1 MTFNEMYNIN
11 YVWTART
18 VLTIIYDT
26 AETMSAREAR
36 RRYGDYIVDYING
49 DEVSIS
55 DQRRNN
61 ITFSDL
67 YFANNDWEKST
78 ILEIT
83 TISANK
89 RERLKAYKTLMMY
102 AGYEVVG
109 FSLNSVALRAPVC
122 LSQNKEEK
130 AK

>member
-11 YVWTART
+11 YAWISRT
-18 VLTIIYDT
+18 ELTIIYDT
-26 AETMSAREAR
+26 AEMMSAGEAR

-49 DEVSIS
+49 FEVCIS
-55 DQRRNN
+55 RPGRNN
-61 ITFSDL
+61 MTFSDL

-78 ILEIT
+78 ILEIST
-83 TISANK
+83 RSANK
-89 RERLKAYKTLMMY
+89 SEKLKAYKALMMY

-109 FSLNSVALRAPVC
+109 FSLNWVVLRAPVC